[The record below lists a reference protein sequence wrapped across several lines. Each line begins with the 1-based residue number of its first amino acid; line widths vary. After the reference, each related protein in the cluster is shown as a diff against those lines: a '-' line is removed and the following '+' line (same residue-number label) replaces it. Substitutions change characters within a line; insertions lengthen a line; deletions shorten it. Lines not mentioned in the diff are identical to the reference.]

1 MAAAVTAEAAA
12 VLERA
17 RGTVARWRALAEGA
31 EARDPQWADRVRG
44 AADRVE
50 AVLANLDAMQAILM
64 VTREAAA
71 LTERGAAPT

>member
-1 MAAAVTAEAAA
+1 MTAEAAE

-31 EARDPQWADRVRG
+31 EARDPGWADRVRG

-50 AVLANLDAMQAILM
+50 SVLRNLDAMQAILA
-64 VTREAAA
+64 VTREAAD
-71 LTERGAAPT
+71 LTAPVRRGAAVRS